1 MGITGIGGLGKST
14 LAAKI
19 YDEDSTEFD
28 DKVWADIS
36 RIGFT
41 ELARRVLLK
50 FGVSPETIEA
60 IPEQS
65 LGDALVNHLRQGRYL
80 LVMDNL
86 ETLLQSDG
94 EDNKNTSIRDESY
107 RQFFYGW
114 LECGGKS
121 VVLVTTRE
129 RLDLPPIRC
138 QWLSLL
144 GLEPVEGATLLQALG
159 IRGTEEELVEFSQ
172 KVEEHPLLL
181 TLVAGFLLEEEEV
194 DPQIRYLQRYGL
206 ADISHLLTDDNLK
219 GLHRGTVDIWMRRV
233 LDESFG
239 RISQRMQQLV
249 LGICVYRIPF
259 NSAMAL
265 VQIHSLSFERDLE
278 VSQPQNKQ
286 ERSSLD
292 SSLDS
297 PDSLSP
303 PFEGGLGGS
312 KRDNLDTKSI
322 EKDLRQL
329 VRRSLLQEERDKD
342 GGRWFKFQPLIQ
354 EYAKCQAEDLT
365 QAHQRA
371 IDYYRLNLKQPPW
384 KGIEDVTEYLEIF
397 YHWCEL
403 KKYIPAFNILHYC
416 HEFLKLR
423 GYNQIQVRL
432 YNRLIWE
439 WNRSKSDWVFGSLL
453 IDLGS
458 AYSHLGEYPKAIDYD
473 KQSLAIFKEIGNRT
487 YVAISRLNLGNAY
500 YFIGDYKKSIEYS
513 QEALIFFKNNSGYIR
528 DKKFLQNAIAV
539 CLNNLGNSYRSLC
552 EYRQS
557 IEYHQKSLALFQE
570 NGDKSKSSKPL
581 MNLGS
586 VCLLLADYKQ
596 AIEYYK
602 KSLALFQDNSDQG
615 GIASSLDNLG
625 VVYRYLGEY
634 KKAIDYHKQSL
645 VISQEIGNRL
655 AIASSLYNLGAAYF
669 SLGEYQCSIAYHQQ
683 ALAIEQK
690 IGDRCGMS
698 HTFIGLGNTYSCL
711 GEYQQATEYY
721 QLSIVVCKEIGDC
734 NSLAIAMDNLG
745 VVYHDLGQHKIAIK
759 FSQQSLAIQ
768 RQIGDR
774 RGMAN
779 SLINLGNAYNCL
791 GQYQDSIEFLMES
804 LTIQQEIGN
813 RSGIADALNNLGN
826 TYSCLGQYQN
836 SIEYYQQALAIQKE
850 VGERCAIARCL
861 NDLGNAY
868 HSLEKYSLAIEYH
881 QKSLVIF
888 EKISHRYGIA
898 VSLHNLGKVYNSLR
912 EYQQAIGYY
921 QQALEIQHKI
931 GTHSFMVET
940 FIGLGNA
947 YNRLGEYKQTIE
959 NYQQSLMIFKE
970 IGNRHEIART
980 LQKLAQAYYQCGR
993 VKEGFATAYQATQIL
1008 QELELPL
1015 DAMPYPQWFKSSI
1028 KFAQRGKLHLVLCFI
1043 AGLIAFPFALLVFTT
1058 LILWRIIRVF
1068 IKRQP
1073 QHP

>member
-1 MGITGIGGLGKST
+1 MADGKTRVIGITGIGGLGKST

-19 YDEDSTEFD
+19 YDENSTEFD

-50 FGVSPETIEA
+50 FGVSAETIEA

-86 ETLLQSDG
+86 ETLLQSDDG
-94 EDNKNTSIRDESY
+94 DRKNTSIRDESY
-107 RQFFYGW
+107 RHFFYGW
-114 LECGGKS
+114 LECGSKS

-129 RLDLPPIRC
+129 RLDLPPIGC
-138 QWLSLL
+138 QWLSLP

-172 KVEEHPLLL
+172 KVEGHPLLL
-181 TLVAGFLLEEEEV
+181 NLVAGFLLEEEEV
-194 DPQIRYLQRYGL
+194 DPQLRYLQRYGL
-206 ADISHLLTDDNLK
+206 ADISHLLTDENLT
-219 GLHRGTVDIWMRRV
+219 GLHRGKVDIWMRRV

-239 RISQRMQQLV
+239 RINQRVQRLV
-249 LGICVYRIPF
+249 LRVCVYRIPF

-265 VQIHSLSFERDLE
+265 AQITSASDTAEE
-278 VSQPQNKQ
+278 
-286 ERSSLD
+286 E
-292 SSLDS
+292 
-297 PDSLSP
+297 PDI
-303 PFEGGLGGS
+303 
-312 KRDNLDTKSI
+312 KRI

-329 VRRSLLQEERDKD
+329 VRRSLLKEERDKN

-354 EYAKCQAEDLT
+354 EYAKYKAGDLT

-384 KGIEDVTEYLEIF
+384 KGIEDVTEYLETF

-403 KKYIPAFNILHYC
+403 QQYIPAFNILHYC

-513 QEALIFFKNNSGYIR
+513 QKALNFFEDNSGYIR

-557 IEYHQKSLALFQE
+557 IEYYQKSLALFQE
-570 NGDKSKSSKPL
+570 NGDKSKFSKPL

-634 KKAIDYHKQSL
+634 KKAIAYHKQSL

-655 AIASSLYNLGAAYF
+655 AIASSLYNLGADYF
-669 SLGEYQCSIAYHQQ
+669 PLGEYQCSMAYYQQ

-721 QLSIVVCKEIGDC
+721 QLSIIVCKEIDDC

-745 VVYHDLGQHKIAIK
+745 VVYHYLGQQKNAMK

-868 HSLEKYSLAIEYH
+868 YSLEKYSLAIEYH

-888 EKISHRYGIA
+888 EEIIHRYGIA
-898 VSLHNLGKVYNSLR
+898 VSLHNLGKAYNSLR

-921 QQALEIQHKI
+921 QQALEIQHEI

-940 FIGLGNA
+940 FISLGNA
-947 YNRLGEYKQTIE
+947 YNRLGEYQQAIE
-959 NYQQSLMIFKE
+959 NYQQSLMIYQE

-980 LQKLAQAYYQCGR
+980 LNSLSQAYYQCGR
-993 VKEGFATAYQATQIL
+993 VKEGFAAGYQASQIL
-1008 QELELPL
+1008 QELDLPI
-1015 DAMPYPQWFKSSI
+1015 DAMPYPQWLKSAI
-1028 KFAQRGKLHLVLCFI
+1028 KFAQRGKLHLVLCFMV
-1043 AGLIAFPFALLVFTT
+1043 GLIAFPFALLAFTT
-1058 LILWRIIRVF
+1058 LILWRIIRAS
-1068 IKRQP
+1068 IKRPP